1 MCLNSSPPPETGRG
15 VYFLKVKQKEY
26 EKWFKEKFGVEPFT
40 AEEEREIKA
49 MLFDA
54 GQSLH
59 VLGNVNRFARYQIA
73 YMEQEQRDNKARME
87 DEDMEELASYAH

>member
-40 AEEEREIKA
+40 AGKS
-49 MLFDA
+49 
-54 GQSLH
+54 G
-59 VLGNVNRFARYQIA
+59 
-73 YMEQEQRDNKARME
+73 K
-87 DEDMEELASYAH
+87 